1 MGFQIYLLKTKLIL
15 HIESGWSVCSV
26 WSLLKDEYQH
36 YLGHSD
42 LLFSHI
48 LAWCHVFPSIST
60 YKLKYWFFFFF
71 CSLPSLPFLSF
82 QLENLMY
89 YRESN
94 HNKVVL
100 RDFYLSRFENG
111 SITEPCGTPEYL
123 GIYSSSHDLYFSL
136 TLSMRSSNLHICFSY
151 FMSAP
156 EVVARHRYGRP
167 VDCWAVGVIMYIL

>member
-15 HIESGWSVCSV
+15 HIESGWRACSV
-26 WSLLKDEYQH
+26 WSLLKDEYQLD
-36 YLGHSD
+36 LGHSD
-42 LLFSHI
+42 LLFTHT
-48 LAWCHVFPSIST
+48 LAWCHVFPFYLYLWIKVLISCFVF
-60 YKLKYWFFFFF
+60 Y
-71 CSLPSLPFLSF
+71 PLPFLSF

-111 SITEPCGTPEYL
+111 SLTEPCGTPEYL

-136 TLSMRSSNLHICFSY
+136 TFSMWSSNLHVCFSY
-151 FMSAP
+151 FTSAP